1 MLVTQTSPAM
11 FHLSSYDKFELSD
24 LLTFR
29 LFFVPEGGGGTIH
42 MTGQCT
48 EDVVVCGGDY
58 FSPVSDRGCCVV
70 ILTVV
75 SICLFSHITGQVW
88 PYIVYRRTWLK
99 RMHVNI
105 VYCAGT
111 RSLAVH
117 RKPVK

>member
-1 MLVTQTSPAM
+1 MLATQTPPAM

-48 EDVVVCGGDY
+48 EDMVVCGGDY

-75 SICLFSHITGQVW
+75 SICLFSHIT
-88 PYIVYRRTWLK
+88 
-99 RMHVNI
+99 
-105 VYCAGT
+105 AGWAGLAIY
-111 RSLAVH
+111 SLQNM
-117 RKPVK
+117 VKEHAC